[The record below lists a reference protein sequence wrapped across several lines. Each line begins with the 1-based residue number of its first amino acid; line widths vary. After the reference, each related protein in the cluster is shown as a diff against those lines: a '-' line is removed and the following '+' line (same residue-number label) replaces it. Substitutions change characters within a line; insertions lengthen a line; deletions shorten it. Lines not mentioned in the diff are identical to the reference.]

1 MVDFKAGDLVV
12 MPPDYDAGGYLTYIG
27 IALGEN
33 EAFIDGSIFDNVELK
48 KIKNISL
55 SHQKLQKKLQEEYLN
70 LVEKNLS
77 YDIESIKVGD
87 LFVAYIYEFVYLG
100 EYVSAIT
107 GDKYHVYLMLYVNA
121 CKDRVD
127 KKQYRASRIFQ
138 KKLHTGSLTSN
149 SLFRFLQNYGGLN
162 VVKQPH
168 SIEKVRYIGH
178 VDLPLTSKT
187 IKLIRNKI

>member
-1 MVDFKAGDLVV
+1 MADFKAGDLVL
-12 MPPDYDAGGYLTYIG
+12 MSPDCDAGGYLTYIG

-33 EAFIDGSIFDNVELK
+33 EAFIDGSIFNGVELK
-48 KIKNISL
+48 KIEKL
-55 SHQKLQKKLQEEYLN
+55 SVAQQKLQKKLQEEYLN

-77 YDIESIKVGD
+77 YDIRSIKVGD
-87 LFVAYIYEFVYLG
+87 LFVAYIYEFIYLG
-100 EYVSAIT
+100 EHVSDFT

-121 CKDRVD
+121 CKDRVEVGH
-127 KKQYRASRIFQ
+127 YRASRIFQ
-138 KKLHTGSLTSN
+138 KKLHTGSLTSD
-149 SLFRFLQNYGGLN
+149 SFLRFLQNYGGLN

-168 SIEKVRYIGH
+168 SIEEVRYIGH

>member
-12 MPPDYDAGGYLTYIG
+12 MPPDYDAGGYLIYIG
-27 IALGEN
+27 IALGEH

-162 VVKQPH
+162 VVEQPH
-168 SIEKVRYIGH
+168 SIEEVRYIGH